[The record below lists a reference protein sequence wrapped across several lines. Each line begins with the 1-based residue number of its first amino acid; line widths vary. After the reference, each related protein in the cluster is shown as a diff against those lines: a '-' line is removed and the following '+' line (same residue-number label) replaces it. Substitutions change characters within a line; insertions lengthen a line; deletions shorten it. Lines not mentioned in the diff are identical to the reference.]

1 MLPKPRSSIALAVAM
16 LVGMAASAGAQ
27 TGADTTATEPAPAEA
42 SPTTPSPT
50 PAPMTEAA
58 PSSDLKSMLRGGVA
72 GELLAIHV
80 PRSEPEIQKLLDDAR
95 SLEQYAKS
103 EIEEGRRLAS
113 EAEGRAKAMRQEMD
127 DTKEKRGAAKK
138 AKDKPQ
144 AEALDATYKQQ
155 SREERYL
162 SHLNDAL
169 RADIDRMESSKDAAG
184 AQIQVL
190 QLELQVARQQAAL
203 GASPTASALTQFTTS
218 LRKMLEAQRVAAE
231 KGRLAA
237 DKRKRV
243 AEERLKQLD
252 ALAKVGK

>member
-42 SPTTPSPT
+42 SPTTP
-50 PAPMTEAA
+50 APMTEAA
-58 PSSDLKSMLRGGVA
+58 PSSDLKSMLHGGVT
-72 GELLAIHV
+72 GELLAINV

-252 ALAKVGK
+252 ALAKVGN